1 MSDSHSEHHFTA
13 PSCASFDGE
22 GRLRDW
28 NAGFESEFSAAADL
42 IVPGT
47 LFRDILQ
54 RAYDQDHVI
63 RVYLPNPNKPEEA
76 GAHISRWPRHL
87 ESVNTFKYWDAG
99 QFIHVQETRTVSNG
113 VIRFA
118 SLADK
123 PTRDEYD
130 SIIGFRERRQSQPE
144 AKPETAEQDR
154 LLRAAALETSNSILL
169 LRLRT
174 EQKLKT
180 LSITDALTGLANRRH
195 FIELLESSWQKAL
208 QSRTPMG
215 IAIVDIDY
223 FKQYNDHYGHSG
235 GDACLRKVATTL
247 SESMRQ
253 GMDMVSRYG
262 GEEFAIILPGAD
274 SNAAY
279 AAAERARAS
288 IAELNEPHEA
298 IKGIVTVSIGVA
310 ATIPASSMTA
320 QNLVDQAD
328 DALYKAKGNG
338 RNQVISA
345 AVPGDN

>member
-1 MSDSHSEHHFTA
+1 MSDSGPEHSLTA
-13 PSCASFDGE
+13 PSCASFDSE

-47 LFRDILQ
+47 LFRDILK

-63 RVYLPNPNKPEEA
+63 RIYLPNPNKPDEA
-76 GAHISRWPRHL
+76 GLRIGRWPKDL
-87 ESVNTFKYWDAG
+87 DSVNTFKYWDMG

-123 PTRDEYD
+123 PARDEFD
-130 SIIGFRERRQSQPE
+130 SVIGFKERRQSQPE
-144 AKPETAEQDR
+144 ARSDTDQQDR
-154 LLRAAALETSNSILL
+154 LLRTAALETSNSILL

-195 FIELLESSWQKAL
+195 FIELLESNWQKAL

-215 IAIVDIDY
+215 VAIVDIDY
-223 FKQYNDHYGHSG
+223 FKQYNDHYGHTG
-235 GDACLRKVATTL
+235 GDNCLRKVATTL
-247 SESMRQ
+247 SESIRQ

-262 GEEFAIILPGAD
+262 GEEFAIILPGANN
-274 SNAAY
+274 NAAY
-279 AAAERARAS
+279 SIAERARAC
-288 IAELNEPHEA
+288 IAELNVPHEA
-298 IKGIVTVSIGVA
+298 INGIVTVSIGVA
-310 ATIPASSMTA
+310 ATIPAKGITA
-320 QNLVDQAD
+320 QELIDQAD
-328 DALYKAKGNG
+328 DALYRAKESG
-338 RNQVISA
+338 RNQVILAST
-345 AVPGDN
+345 PNNE